1 MDETRLSMEQAVV
14 ESFLGQIVM
23 VVEDEQVCSLKFGR
37 SAEASTGWSLVRG
50 EPHSPVLVAAIEQGK
65 GREETGAILDFLQFY
80 AEWHFSREERCMAER
95 QCPIAE
101 TNHRAHGAFLRTFKR
116 LYDLYYQS
124 NVDPRLIS
132 ETLKELEMWIINHII
147 KIDTQLRFC
156 P

>member
-1 MDETRLSMEQAVV
+1 MSSLPARPSAIIWNDAMD
-14 ESFLGQIVM
+14 
-23 VVEDEQVCSLKFGR
+23 
-37 SAEASTGWSLVRG
+37 TGVTEIDAQHRELITQFNA
-50 EPHSPVLVAAIEQGK
+50 LVAAIEQGK
-65 GREETGAILDFLQFY
+65 GREETGEILDFLQFY

-132 ETLKELEMWIINHII
+132 ETLKELETWIITHII

>member
-1 MDETRLSMEQAVV
+1 MSSLPARPSAIIWNDAMDTGV
-14 ESFLGQIVM
+14 
-23 VVEDEQVCSLKFGR
+23 
-37 SAEASTGWSLVRG
+37 AEIDAQHRELITQFNA
-50 EPHSPVLVAAIEQGK
+50 LVAAIEQGK
-65 GREETGAILDFLQFY
+65 GREETGEILDFLQFY

-132 ETLKELEMWIINHII
+132 ETLKELETWIITHII